1 MTSQQKQDLYANTPK
16 NSYQWMTK
24 ILGIRGIRE
33 GVIYADYMTRSKNII
48 KFADVFGKTP
58 KYNVEIMTI
67 GMDVGGTDFTVF
79 TLNVFTQGYRHHIVM
94 DFMEL
99 HQANHDKIWD
109 EFIKWFTPYYEMYS
123 MYMKGMFIDN
133 AATIMKLT
141 MDARLKLHLGLR
153 CYGYKKFTIK
163 ERVDWGIT
171 QLDQGKLLFTEKSED
186 VYTSFTKAF
195 YTNKSKTDI
204 RAFNN
209 HIHKDRVD
217 SVEYGQAPYTA
228 YMMRNTKKLDGIVK
242 R

>member
-1 MTSQQKQDLYANTPK
+1 
-16 NSYQWMTK
+16 
-24 ILGIRGIRE
+24 
-33 GVIYADYMTRSKNII
+33 
-48 KFADVFGKTP
+48 
-58 KYNVEIMTI
+58 
-67 GMDVGGTDFTVF
+67 
-79 TLNVFTQGYRHHIVM
+79 M